1 MVLLCR
7 SLLRFLLL
15 GEAQLLRWVE
25 RGVVVAI
32 VVIVVVL
39 LRINLLVVNRL
50 IRLGLTD
57 LTDMF
62 CWSYNS
68 TIRHQLVVL
77 EHYLSIMRNSY
88 FSIYLP
94 TFKETN
100 ELIYK
105 TNVQCTALS
114 IKYLQK
120 LCDKDHH
127 DDR

>member
-68 TIRHQLVVL
+68 TIRHQLVVF